1 MLPVLLAIETGL
13 DVTRDA
19 AGYTGTA
26 TVTVIVG
33 RAIQVALGALG
44 IVFIL
49 FLIYGGI
56 LWMIARG
63 DKTKVEQATRML
75 TNTTIALVVIVAS
88 YAIATYVVG
97 ALVQVTSG
105 TGS

>member
-13 DVTRDA
+13 DVTRNA
-19 AGYTGTA
+19 AGYTGTGS
-26 TVTVIVG
+26 VTLIVG
-33 RAIQVALGALG
+33 RAIQIALGALG

-49 FLIYGGI
+49 FLIYGGV

-63 DKTKVEQATRML
+63 DKTKVEQASRML

-97 ALVQVTSG
+97 ALVQVTAG
-105 TGS
+105 

>member
-1 MLPVLLAIETGL
+1 LLAIETGL
-13 DVTRDA
+13 DVTRNA
-19 AGYTGTA
+19 AGYTGTGS
-26 TVTVIVG
+26 VTLIVG
-33 RAIQVALGALG
+33 RAIQIALGALG

-49 FLIYGGI
+49 FLIYGGV

-63 DKTKVEQATRML
+63 DKTKVEQASRML

-97 ALVQVTSG
+97 ALVQVTAG
-105 TGS
+105 

>member
-1 MLPVLLAIETGL
+1 MLPILLAIETGL
-13 DVTRDA
+13 DVTRNA
-19 AGYTGTA
+19 AGYTGTGS
-26 TVTVIVG
+26 VTLIVG
-33 RAIQVALGALG
+33 RAIQIALGALG

-49 FLIYGGI
+49 FLIYGGV

-63 DKTKVEQATRML
+63 DKTKVEQASRML

-97 ALVQVTSG
+97 ALVQVTAG
-105 TGS
+105 

>member
-1 MLPVLLAIETGL
+1 MLPILLAIETGL
-13 DVTRDA
+13 DVTRNA
-19 AGYTGTA
+19 AGYTGTGS
-26 TVTVIVG
+26 VTLIVG
-33 RAIQVALGALG
+33 RAIQIALGSLG

-49 FLIYGGI
+49 FLIYGGV

-63 DKTKVEQATRML
+63 DKTKVEQASRML

-97 ALVQVTSG
+97 ALVQVTAG
-105 TGS
+105 

>member
-13 DVTRDA
+13 DVTRNA
-19 AGYTGTA
+19 AGYAGTGS
-26 TVTVIVG
+26 VTLIVG
-33 RAIQVALGALG
+33 RAIQIALGALG

-49 FLIYGGI
+49 FLIYGGV

-63 DKTKVEQATRML
+63 DKTKVEQASRMI
-75 TNTTIALVVIVAS
+75 TNTTIALVVIIAS

-97 ALVQVTSG
+97 ALVQVTAG
-105 TGS
+105 